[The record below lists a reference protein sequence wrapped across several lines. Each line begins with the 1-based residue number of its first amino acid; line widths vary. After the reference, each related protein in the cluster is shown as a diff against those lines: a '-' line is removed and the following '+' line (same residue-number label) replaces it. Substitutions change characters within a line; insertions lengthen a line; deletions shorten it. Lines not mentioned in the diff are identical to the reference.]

1 MTLLSQCCSFPS
13 HTGCVSTE
21 EDSKLTCP
29 LPIKEPNTCCCFLS
43 QKKRVSSSTPP
54 YISITSQ
61 IILPLKQPFQPLIFL
76 PEPIWNMRLKQ
87 KHAAGGERS
96 LARVKMKPRGLLCL
110 SGFMTSAPVVSYHQR
125 CVFEDH
131 TRTTLSPPPPTG

>member
-1 MTLLSQCCSFPS
+1 MNPSCPVRMLVTLLSQCCSFPS

-43 QKKRVSSSTPP
+43 QNKKASSSTPP

-76 PEPIWNMRLKQ
+76 PESIWNMRLKH
-87 KHAAGGERS
+87 KHAAGGEHS
-96 LARVKMKPRGLLCL
+96 LALVKMKPRGLPVRIYDISTSSEL
-110 SGFMTSAPVVSYHQR
+110 SSALRV
-125 CVFEDH
+125 
-131 TRTTLSPPPPTG
+131 